1 MGSPLQPKK
10 GMKMNST
17 VNLSTL
23 VDLLE
28 KGRRQQAGFKVKS

>member
-10 GMKMNST
+10 GMKMSGT

-28 KGRRQQAGFKVKS
+28 KGRRQQTVFKVKS